1 MLDQGDSVIKTVVSD
16 YSPCTPGL
24 KLLPPNVPG
33 TKSNSTDPTEAGDFL
48 EAWGGVSS
56 VGLGLPILW
65 TEAMR
70 RGLAV
75 NDTLLNVARHSSQ
88 QTALRVGLEDRKSLL
103 QVGLDGD
110 VAIFN
115 DAAKFLVQKSTMLF
129 RNTIS
134 AYQGKILQG
143 VVTEIWV
150 RGRQVHLS
158 VGGFGKN
165 GRSVG
170 ELLLEP
176 RK

>member
-1 MLDQGDSVIKTVVSD
+1 
-16 YSPCTPGL
+16 
-24 KLLPPNVPG
+24 VPG
-33 TKSNSTDPTEAGDFL
+33 TKSNTTNPNEAGDFL

-75 NDTLLNVARHSSQ
+75 NDTLLNVARLCSLH
-88 QTALRVGLEDRKSLL
+88 TALQVGLEDRKGTL
-103 QVGLDGD
+103 QVGFDGD
-110 VAIFN
+110 VAIFD
-115 DAAKFLVQKSTMLF
+115 DAAEFLVQNSTMLF

-134 AYQGKILQG
+134 AYQGKTLQG
-143 VVTEIWV
+143 VVTETWV
-150 RGRQVHLS
+150 RGRKVHS
-158 VGGFGKN
+158 SAGGFEKDGHPI
-165 GRSVG
+165 G